1 MFLENCFKPFL
12 SNKVQSYERI
22 KLAEED
28 DTLITNE
35 EEVAMKLNDFVIN
48 AVTNLRIPEFKNF
61 DFKNYFKCIKKH
73 NPSII
78 AIASD
83 FTKECFSLIRSL

>member
-48 AVTNLRIPEFKNF
+48 AVTNLRIPELKNF
-61 DFKNYFKCIKKH
+61 DPFSENKDHCILK
-73 NPSII
+73 II
-78 AIASD
+78 S
-83 FTKECFSLIRSL
+83 SV